1 MTSSLTEIFFHH
13 AGQRP
18 NARFLTDTDT
28 GVTLSYADAARRA
41 EGLSELL
48 RLAGVTDGAR
58 VALLMENTWH
68 WPVAFLGCALAGAIA
83 VPFNTRWSPA
93 EICAAL
99 RDCSPVLVITD
110 DRCTPGLRQSS
121 PDQAVLNAS
130 GFPVRGSRRTP
141 ARLSH
146 PDPGLVGA
154 ITYTSGTTGAAK
166 GVMLTHRAMLQASMT
181 YAALFSSSP
190 MLRTAVVVP
199 LFHNTGFIDG
209 LGHTIVAGGHLDLYR
224 RFNATTVAG
233 KIRDC
238 SYTYLIGAPTMFTRM
253 LDVFA
258 QAGEMQAAGPWLA
271 YGGAA
276 MPPATLRGLRAW
288 LPHAR
293 LVNCYGLSEATSIT
307 HYLPDNMSDGR
318 LEAVGIPA
326 PGTLDRL
333 NDGSELEVKSPTVM
347 AGYWNNPAATA
358 AKLRDGWLRT
368 GDCAERSPDGVIT
381 ITGRV
386 DDLINRGGEKIAPY
400 EVEAAICEI
409 PAILEAVVVGM
420 PHDDLGEI
428 PVALVVS
435 RDSRSAIR
443 QEVIQDALAG
453 RLADYK
459 IPMHV
464 IPVASLPKNAS
475 GKVIR
480 AGALGIAQ
488 TLLP

>member
-13 AGQRP
+13 AGERP
-18 NARFLTDTDT
+18 AAPFLTDT
-28 GVTLSYADAARRA
+28 GAGGSLSYADAARRV
-41 EGLSELL
+41 EGLTRLL
-48 RLAGVTDGAR
+48 QRAGVTGGDR
-58 VALLMENTWH
+58 VALLLENTWQ

-93 EICAAL
+93 EIGAAL
-99 RDCSPVLVITD
+99 QDCAPVLVITD
-110 DRCTPGLRQSS
+110 DRCAPGLLRAW
-121 PDQAVLNAS
+121 PDRAVLHAS
-130 GFPVRGSRRTP
+130 DFPVRGSGQTP
-141 ARLSH
+141 DRAAH
-146 PDPGLVGA
+146 PDPDRVGA

-166 GVMLTHRAMLQASMT
+166 GVMLSHRAMLQASLT

-190 MLRTAVVVP
+190 LLRTAVVVP

-224 RFNATTVAG
+224 RFHATTVAG
-233 KIRDC
+233 KIRDG
-238 SYTYLIGAPTMFTRM
+238 SYTFLIGAPTMFTRM
-253 LDVFA
+253 LGVFEE
-258 QAGEMQAAGPWLA
+258 AGETAAAAPWLA

-276 MPPATLRGLRAW
+276 MPPATLRRLRAR

-307 HYLPDNMSDGR
+307 HYLPDDMRDGR
-318 LEAVGIPA
+318 LQAVGIPA

-333 NDGSELEVKSPTVM
+333 SDASELEVRSPTVM

-409 PAILEAVVVGM
+409 PAILEAVVVGV
-420 PHDDLGEI
+420 PHDDLGAI
-428 PVALVVS
+428 PVALVVGQ
-435 RDSRSAIR
+435 DKTPAIR
-443 QEVIQDALAG
+443 QEAIRGALAG

-459 IPMHV
+459 IPVRV

-475 GKVIR
+475 GKVLR
-480 AGALGIAQ
+480 AAALDMAR
-488 TLLP
+488 TLLT